1 MDGRHYTL
9 SCKVNDIAAHKKIIQ
24 RSNICVMYIALT
36 TGMPDAVKTMN
47 LAVAITSGTMRD
59 IFIGRTGVFI
69 GKDGTEWDAKVVDFV
84 QQPVSLGEAIQMPFI
99 RFGEFL
105 EKQADRFFSSK
116 SKTMETS
123 VASDLSKG
131 NVPGEILQTA
141 QKQTPAVSGSMML
154 MGGGIGIAALGSAFA
169 LIVNT
174 LKAIPVWN
182 VIVVLLG
189 IIFVI
194 SGPMVLVS
202 IIKLCRR
209 HVSDF
214 LAASGWAVN
223 PRMRLSNRMGLIFTH
238 IPPRPSGAKYLY
250 KDIAAIFSKGFVDK
264 KARFR
269 VIFYWIFT
277 VLVLCGIGLW
287 IYLKWYR

>member
-154 MGGGIGIAALGSAFA
+154 MLLGYYDTILVTINDAIDALLAFDMGEIFTFLQDKTILVTGGGGSIGSELCRQISEHNPRKL
-169 LIVNT
+169 
-174 LKAIPVWN
+174 
-182 VIVVLLG
+182 
-189 IIFVI
+189 IIF
-194 SGPMVLVS
+194 
-202 IIKLCRR
+202 
-209 HVSDF
+209 D
-214 LAASGWAVN
+214 
-223 PRMRLSNRMGLIFTH
+223 
-238 IPPRPSGAKYLY
+238 
-250 KDIAAIFSKGFVDK
+250 
-264 KARFR
+264 
-269 VIFYWIFT
+269 
-277 VLVLCGIGLW
+277 
-287 IYLKWYR
+287 